1 MRIVIAGA
9 GAVGTHL
16 AKMLSVENE
25 NVVLLDESEEKK
37 LVALLRQ
44 DPRPS
49 YKSEDEKIYGMK
61 LGGKEIKFKYENCK
75 LIVTEIE

>member
-25 NVVLLDESEEKK
+25 NVVLLDESEEKLGK
-37 LVALLRQ
+37 MESLFDLQAIVG
-44 DPRPS
+44 DPT
-49 YKSEDEKIYGMK
+49 KI
-61 LGGKEIKFKYENCK
+61 
-75 LIVTEIE
+75 